1 MEVLRSNWNFY
12 LWRLNSKMMF
22 KFIQLF
28 TIGFLVHVASGE
40 AQNLQLDQ
48 TFGTGGKVIAALGV
62 KDDWIWASALQPDG
76 KLIGAGYSTVDF
88 TPRQAVAR
96 FMPDGTLDNSFG
108 VNGSYVSATERTA
121 FAMALHADG
130 TFVTAGSKPNNNF
143 YIGFAVTR
151 FLANGTPDPAFGT
164 NGSVRTSFGTIKD
177 EAYAVAVQAD
187 GKVIAGGSTET
198 GNNNNDFALLRYT
211 TAGILDASFGNAGKV
226 VTAIGSQSDEI
237 YSIAIQ
243 PDGKILVAGNTKDN
257 GDYFVMARYLTNG
270 TLDPSFG
277 TGGIV
282 KGEAGVGVKAM
293 LMPNGQIIFVGRKA
307 GFTVPDIFVFKY
319 HANGTLDQSYGVN
332 GKAVALGIRANGATI
347 QPDGKVVV
355 VGLKSGLFAV
365 TRFNANGT
373 LDESFGT
380 GGILSTDVSGTQSL
394 SQAHDTHVQPDGKVI
409 VTGEAYKNNKHNMAI
424 TRYLPELNVNV
435 KPANLEQSSVSVY
448 PNPTMSSVTLRYSLL
463 SGSRVSAFLTDIQG
477 RILSELISEGVQS
490 AGVHTHQFFLQDEL
504 PVGTYMVV
512 LSVDGAMVPMQVSR
526 I

>member
-1 MEVLRSNWNFY
+1 
-12 LWRLNSKMMF
+12 MF
-22 KFIQLF
+22 KFFHLF
-28 TIGFLVHVASGE
+28 VIGFLFHVATGK
-40 AQNLQLDQ
+40 AQNIQLDE
-48 TFGTGGKVIAALGV
+48 TFGTGGKVITAIGV

-76 KLIGAGYSTVDF
+76 KIIGAGYSTVDF
-88 TPRQAVAR
+88 TQRQAVAR
-96 FMPDGTLDNSFG
+96 FMPDGTLDTSFG
-108 VNGSYVSATERTA
+108 SNGSYVSATERTA
-121 FAMALHADG
+121 LAMALHTDG
-130 TFVTAGSKPNNNF
+130 TFVTAGAKPDNNF

-151 FLANGTPDPAFGT
+151 FLANGTPDLSFGT

-211 TAGILDASFGNAGKV
+211 TTGILDASFGNAGKV
-226 VTAIGSQSDEI
+226 VTAIGAQSDEI

-282 KGEAGVGVKAM
+282 KGESGVGVKAM
-293 LMPNGQIIFVGRKA
+293 LLPNGQIIFVGRKT

-319 HANGTLDQSYGVN
+319 NENGTLDQTYGVN
-332 GKAVALGIRANGATI
+332 GKAVAPGIRANGATI

-394 SQAHDTHVQPDGKVI
+394 SQAHDAHVQPDGKII
-409 VTGEAYKNNKHNMAI
+409 VTGEAYKNSKHNMAI
-424 TRYLPELNVNV
+424 TRYLPELNVSTFPV
-435 KPANLEQSSVSVY
+435 NLEQSSVSVY
-448 PNPTMSSVTLRYSLL
+448 PNPTTASVTLSYRLL
-463 SGSRVSAFLTDIQG
+463 SGCMVSAFLTDIQG
-477 RILSELISEGVQS
+477 RTISNLISDDIQS
-490 AGVHTHQFFLQDEL
+490 AGEHTHQFFLNEDL
-504 PVGTYMVV
+504 PQGNYMIV
-512 LSVDGAMVPMQVSR
+512 LKVDGVFVPMQVGR
-526 I
+526 M